1 MMRIALVMTVVMGLG
16 FFGGLFYASLTG
28 GPAPAPIPVAAPN
41 FSVPDATDAA
51 AAASVLRARQ
61 MRDQRRR
68 MRAEAEAFL
77 SELDEAGCTLDPTQY
92 DRYAD
97 TGSYSMQFDLPDGR
111 ERTFE
116 MTGAQFKGFAVDA
129 AAELKLS
136 NLDCDQS
143 GRYFQ
148 VEKDTVRV
156 LEKRRIEARFN
167 GEIVEIQQKR
177 NLVLRQ
183 DDDGRWKIQEIKG
196 VARIR

>member
-1 MMRIALVMTVVMGLG
+1 MMRVTLLLAVMMGLG
-16 FFGGLFYASLTG
+16 FFGGLFYASLTA
-28 GPAPAPIPVAAPN
+28 GPAPVPIPIAAPD
-41 FSVPDATDAA
+41 FSVPDAKDAA

-61 MRDQRRR
+61 LRDRRRR
-68 MRAEAEAFL
+68 MQAEAEAFL
-77 SELDEAGCTLDPTQY
+77 SELDDAGCTLDPVEY

-97 TGSYSMQFDLPDGR
+97 TGSYSMQFDLPNGS
-111 ERTFE
+111 ERKFE

-136 NLDCDQS
+136 NLDCDQT

-148 VEKDTVRV
+148 VEKDRVRV
-156 LEKRRIEARFN
+156 LEKRRIEARLN

-177 NLVLRQ
+177 NLILSQ

-196 VARIR
+196 AAVVR

>member
-1 MMRIALVMTVVMGLG
+1 MMRVTLLLAMMMGLG
-16 FFGGLFYASLTG
+16 FFGGFFYASLTA
-28 GPAPAPIPVAAPN
+28 GPAPVPVPVAAPD
-41 FSVPDATDAA
+41 FSVPDAKDAA

-61 MRDQRRR
+61 LRDRRRR
-68 MRAEAEAFL
+68 MQAEAEAFL
-77 SELDEAGCTLDPTQY
+77 SELDEAGCTLDPAEY

-97 TGSYSMQFDLPDGR
+97 TGSYSMQFDLPDGS

-143 GRYFQ
+143 GRYFK
-148 VEKDTVRV
+148 VEKDRVRV
-156 LEKRRIEARFN
+156 LEKRRIEARLN

-177 NLVLRQ
+177 NLILSQ

-196 VARIR
+196 AAVVR

>member
-1 MMRIALVMTVVMGLG
+1 MMRIALLITVMMGLG
-16 FFGGLFYASLTG
+16 FFGGLFYASLTK
-28 GPAPAPIPVAAPN
+28 GPAPVPVPVAAPD
-41 FSVPDATDAA
+41 FSVPDAKDAA

-61 MRDQRRR
+61 LRDRHRR
-68 MRAEAEAFL
+68 MRAEAESFL
-77 SELDEAGCTLDPTQY
+77 SELDEAGCTLDPAEY

-97 TGSYSMQFDLPDGR
+97 AGSYSMKFSLPDGN

-148 VEKDTVRV
+148 IEKDTVRI
-156 LEKRRIEARFN
+156 LENRRIEARYK

-177 NLVLRQ
+177 NLVLSQ
-183 DDDGRWKIQEIKG
+183 DDDGLWKIREIKG
-196 VARIR
+196 VARIQ

>member
-1 MMRIALVMTVVMGLG
+1 MRIALVMTVVMGLG

-77 SELDEAGCTLDPTQY
+77 SELDEAGCTLDPAQY

-97 TGSYSMQFDLPDGR
+97 TGSYSMQFDLPDGG

>member
-1 MMRIALVMTVVMGLG
+1 MMRIVLLITVMMGLG
-16 FFGGLFYASLTG
+16 FFGGLFYASLTQ
-28 GPAPAPIPVAAPN
+28 GPAPAPIPVAAPD
-41 FSVPDATDAA
+41 FSVPDAKDAA

-61 MRDQRRR
+61 LRDRRR
-68 MRAEAEAFL
+68 HMRAEAEAFL
-77 SELDEAGCTLDPTQY
+77 SELDEAGCTLDPAEY

-97 TGSYSMQFDLPDGR
+97 AGSYSMQFSLPDGS

-148 VEKDTVRV
+148 IEKDTVRV
-156 LEKRRIEARFN
+156 LENRRIEARYN
-167 GEIVEIQQKR
+167 GQIVEIEQKR
-177 NLVLRQ
+177 NLVLSQ
-183 DDDGRWKIQEIKG
+183 DDDGLWKIQEIKG
-196 VARIR
+196 VARIQ

>member
-1 MMRIALVMTVVMGLG
+1 MMRITLLITVMMGLG
-16 FFGGLFYASLTG
+16 FFGGLFYASLTE
-28 GPAPAPIPVAAPN
+28 GPAPAPVPVAAPD
-41 FSVPDATDAA
+41 FSVPDAKDAA

-61 MRDQRRR
+61 MRDLRRR
-68 MRAEAEAFL
+68 MRSEAEAFL
-77 SELDEAGCTLDPTQY
+77 SELDEAGCTLDPAEY

-97 TGSYSMQFDLPDGR
+97 SGSYSMQFSLPDGS

-148 VEKDTVRV
+148 IEKDTVRV
-156 LEKRRIEARFN
+156 LENRRIEARFN
-167 GEIVEIQQKR
+167 GKIVEIQQKR
-177 NLVLRQ
+177 NLVLSQ

-196 VARIR
+196 VARIQ

>member
-77 SELDEAGCTLDPTQY
+77 SELDEAGCTLDPAQY

-97 TGSYSMQFDLPDGR
+97 TGSYSMQFDLPDGG